1 MTPSQNAKRNVIFNE
16 AHCNFEYGLNA
27 HAFFKTH
34 NHEISQDLVQE
45 TYMKTWKY
53 LVKGGKIDTMKAF
66 LYHILNH
73 LIIDEYRKK
82 KSSSLDFLIEKG
94 FEPQINNQSK
104 NLFDILDGKNAML
117 LISKLPISYRSVM
130 RMKYIQDLSLLEM
143 SLITGQTKNATAVKI
158 HRGLEKLKILYKHT

>member
-1 MTPSQNAKRNVIFNE
+1 MTPSQNIKRNVIFNE
-16 AHCNFEYGLNA
+16 AHHNFEKGLNA

-34 NHEISQDLVQE
+34 DHKIGEDLVQE

-53 LVKGGKIDTMKAF
+53 LVQGGKIETMKAF

-82 KSSSLDFLIEKG
+82 KSYSLDFLIEKG
-94 FEPQINNQSK
+94 FDPITTNQSK

-117 LISKLPISYRSVM
+117 LISKLPQTYRSVM
-130 RMKYIQDLSLLEM
+130 RMKYIQDLSLLEI
-143 SLITGQTKNATAVKI
+143 SLITSQTKNATAVKL
-158 HRGLEKLKILYKHT
+158 HRGLEKLKVLYNHN